1 MRYISHTIP
10 RFNFLQLH
18 WHWGSDSSQGS
29 EHTLDGK
36 EFPIEIHLV
45 HVNTKYLNDDGSP
58 SEENLN
64 QPDGLAVLGVFYE
77 ISEEDNDGLTTVLD
91 KVAIIQTV
99 NQILEQSNAH
109 SKQSL
114 WLRENSTKTMTKVNE
129 VAVEAARK
137 RKKGDI
143 YTTSQYTDANNRAFN

>member
-1 MRYISHTIP
+1 MSGLFDPIL

-18 WHWGSDSSQGS
+18 WHWGSNSSQGS
-29 EHTLDGK
+29 EHTLNGK

-58 SEENLN
+58 SVENLN

-91 KVAIIQTV
+91 KVAMIQTA
-99 NQILEQSNAH
+99 NQIL
-109 SKQSL
+109 K
-114 WLRENSTKTMTKVNE
+114 
-129 VAVEAARK
+129 
-137 RKKGDI
+137 
-143 YTTSQYTDANNRAFN
+143 

>member
-1 MRYISHTIP
+1 MRCISHTIP

-58 SEENLN
+58 SVENLN

-91 KVAIIQTV
+91 KVAIIQTA

-114 WLRENSTKTMTKVNE
+114 WLRENNTKTISKVNE

-143 YTTSQYTDANNRAFN
+143 YTTNEYTDPNNWAIK